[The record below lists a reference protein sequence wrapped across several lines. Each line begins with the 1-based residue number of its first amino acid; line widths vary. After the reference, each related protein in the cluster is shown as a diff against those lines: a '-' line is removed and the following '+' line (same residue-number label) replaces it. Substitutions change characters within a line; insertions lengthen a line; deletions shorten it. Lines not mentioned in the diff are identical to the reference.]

1 MAGYVKYFLLITL
14 AVIVMTCVEPFT
26 PSLEKYEDVLV
37 IDGLVTNAR
46 GPYTV
51 KLSRSFRYNDPFGSP
66 ESYAYIL
73 LMDNQGNTTGFTEES
88 PGIYISDNP
97 DFQGVPGRSYKLY
110 VNTLSNEEYESE
122 YVELKAVPGIEN
134 LYAQLE
140 ERPVT
145 GGMET
150 GFQIYVDS
158 YDPQKNTRY
167 YRYEYEETWEFNVP
181 YPSLYHYQVGKLIP
195 RTEQVFRCWKDSRS
209 TSIMTFTTD
218 KLEKD
223 VVEAFPICFV
233 PTSTNKLRVR
243 YSILVKQYSLTG
255 EAFQF
260 WEQMKSANQNTGTL
274 FDPQPMQINGNIYS
288 LHDTE
293 TPVLG
298 FFEAS
303 AISEK
308 RIFLSRSDLPPGLPV
323 TDQFDYCQYY
333 YTVVEPF
340 RIEKYVNNGYCV
352 VGQDATE
359 TIFFGYGVI
368 AFHDCCDCTQTGT
381 NIEPDFWK

>member
-1 MAGYVKYFLLITL
+1 MAGFTKYFLLITL
-14 AVIVMTCVEPFT
+14 AVIVMTCVEPYT

-37 IDGLVTNAR
+37 IDGLVTNAQ

-66 ESYAYIL
+66 ESDAYIL

-88 PGIYISDNP
+88 PGIYRSGNP
-97 DFQGVPGRSYKLY
+97 DFQGVIGRSYKLY

-140 ERPVT
+140 EHPAT
-145 GGMET
+145 GGTET

-158 YDPQKNTRY
+158 YDPQNNTRY
-167 YRYEYEETWEFNVP
+167 YRYEYEETWEFYVP
-181 YPSLYHYQVGKLIP
+181 YPSLYRYTYGELIP
-195 RTEQVFRCWKDSRS
+195 RTESVHRCWMENRS
-209 TSIMTFTTD
+209 TAIMTFTTD
-218 KLEKD
+218 KLEQD
-223 VVEAFPICFV
+223 VIEAFPVCFV
-233 PTSTNKLRVR
+233 STSTNRLRAK

-255 EAFQF
+255 ESYQF
-260 WEQMKSANQNTGTL
+260 WEQMKNTHQNTGTL
-274 FDPQPMQINGNIYS
+274 FDPQPTQINGNLYS

-303 AISEK
+303 AVSEK
-308 RIFLSRSDLPPGLPV
+308 RIFISRSDLPSGIKV
-323 TDQFDYCQYY
+323 TDQFKYCHSYY
-333 YTVVEPF
+333 MVIGSSS
-340 RIEKYVNNGYCV
+340 IEKYMNKGWCI
-352 VGQDATE
+352 VGPDATA
-359 TIFFGYGVI
+359 TIFFGYGI
-368 AFHDCCDCTQTGT
+368 IPFHDCCDCTQTGT
-381 NIEPDFWK
+381 NIKPDYWK